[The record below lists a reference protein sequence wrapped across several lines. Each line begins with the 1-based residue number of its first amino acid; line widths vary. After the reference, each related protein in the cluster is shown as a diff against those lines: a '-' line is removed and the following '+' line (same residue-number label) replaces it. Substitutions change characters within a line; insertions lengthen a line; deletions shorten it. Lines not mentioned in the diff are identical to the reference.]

1 MRVFGAGALLLPF
14 PLSLPLTNGGKKKTR
29 SLARQA
35 TKLPGPGSIIISSY
49 TSPLDAIYLAAI
61 FDPIFTTSYP
71 TTKLVER
78 VSLPMFLWRYFTAP
92 ALHPAESANMVSLPE
107 LLRKKPNCTIVLFP
121 EATPTNGRGILRFTP
136 ALSTAPPA
144 TKIFPISLRYSP
156 PDLTTPVP
164 NALFKFLWSLLSRPT
179 HCIRVRIAETIY
191 NDEAAAVKREDGPA
205 VDGDDSGDAGE
216 HEVLGGVCERG
227 SEALARIGRIKR
239 LNLGVR
245 DKIGFVQAWKRRNGL
260 MG

>member
-1 MRVFGAGALLLPF
+1 MAQ
-14 PLSLPLTNGGKKKTR
+14 
-29 SLARQA
+29 QA
-35 TKLPGPGSIIISSY
+35 AKLPGPGSIIVSSY

-78 VSLPMFLWRYFTAP
+78 VSLPLFLWRYFTAP
-92 ALHPAESANMVSLPE
+92 ALRPAEPANMVSLPE

-144 TKIFPISLRYSP
+144 TRIFPISLRYSP
-156 PDLTTPVP
+156 PDITTPVP
-164 NALFKFLWSLLSRPT
+164 NAHFKFLWSLLSRPT